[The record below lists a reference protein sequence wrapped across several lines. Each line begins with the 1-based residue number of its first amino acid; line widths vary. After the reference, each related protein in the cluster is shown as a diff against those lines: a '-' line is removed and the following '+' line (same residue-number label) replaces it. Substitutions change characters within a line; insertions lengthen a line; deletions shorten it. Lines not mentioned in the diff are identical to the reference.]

1 MKSLFGAVIL
11 SAVVLFVS
19 CGPTEIPK
27 EEFSMQGIPRLAKY
41 YGEPG
46 QSGDTVYH
54 KVPAVEL
61 INQYGDTISTS
72 IADGKISVVQL
83 FFTSCEGI
91 CPVISGNMTSV
102 QKAFAGNDNVK
113 IFSMSVDPARDSVN
127 ALYAYS
133 KRFKCDSLQ
142 WNLLTGDKKLIYD
155 YVRYQ
160 LRLPAI
166 EEGDGGEEDFIHTQN
181 FALIDKEHHIRGFY
195 DGTDSLEINR
205 MIQDIRILLNEYDY
219 RDKNK

>member
-1 MKSLFGAVIL
+1 MKSVFGALIVIAITIL
-11 SAVVLFVS
+11 TS
-19 CGPTEIPK
+19 CGPTDIPK

-46 QSGDTVYH
+46 QNGDTVYH

-72 IADGKISVVQL
+72 IANGKISVVQL

-102 QKAFAGNDNVK
+102 QKAFAGNENVK
-113 IFSMSVDPARDSVN
+113 MFSMSVDPARDSVN

-133 KRFKCDSLQ
+133 ERFKCDSLQ

-166 EEGDGGEEDFIHTQN
+166 EEGDGGEEDFIHSDYIT
-181 FALIDKEHHIRGFY
+181 LIDREGTIRGY
-195 DGTDSLEINR
+195 YTGTDTAQVRLLIE
-205 MIQDIRILLNEYDY
+205 DIHTLY
-219 RDKNK
+219 K

>member
-1 MKSLFGAVIL
+1 MKRISGALIVIAVMML
-11 SAVVLFVS
+11 SS

-27 EEFSMQGIPRLAKY
+27 EEFSMQGVPRLAKY
-41 YGEPG
+41 YGEPD
-46 QSGDTVYH
+46 QNGDTVFH

-61 INQYGDTISTS
+61 INQYGDTISTA
-72 IADGKISVVQL
+72 IANGRISVVQL

-91 CPVISGNMTSV
+91 CPVISGNMISV
-102 QKAFAGNDNVK
+102 QQAFAGDENVK
-113 IFSMSVDPARDSVN
+113 LFSMSVDPARDSVG

-142 WNLLTGDKKLIYD
+142 WNLLTGDKKVIYD

-166 EEGDGGEEDFIHTQN
+166 EEGDGGEEDFIHSDYIT
-181 FALIDKEHHIRGFY
+181 LIDREGIIRGY
-195 DGTDSLEINR
+195 YTGTDTAQVRLLIE
-205 MIQDIRILLNEYDY
+205 DIHTLS
-219 RDKNK
+219 K

>member
-1 MKSLFGAVIL
+1 MKSLTGAAIW
-11 SAVVLFVS
+11 SIMVLFVS

-46 QSGDTVYH
+46 QNGDTVYH

-102 QKAFAGNDNVK
+102 QKAFAGNENVRM
-113 IFSMSVDPARDSVN
+113 FSLSVDPGRDSVS
-127 ALYAYS
+127 ALHAYS
-133 KRFKCDSLQ
+133 KRFKCDSVQ
-142 WNLLTGDKKLIYD
+142 WNLLTGDKKVIYD

-166 EEGDGGEEDFIHTQN
+166 EEGDGGEEDFIHSDYIT
-181 FALIDKEHHIRGFY
+181 LIDREGIIRGY
-195 DGTDSLEINR
+195 YTGTDTAQVRLLIE
-205 MIQDIRILLNEYDY
+205 DIHTLT
-219 RDKNK
+219 K

>member
-1 MKSLFGAVIL
+1 MKRVSGALIVIAITIL
-11 SAVVLFVS
+11 SS

-41 YGEPG
+41 YGEPD
-46 QSGDTVYH
+46 QNGDTVFH

-72 IADGKISVVQL
+72 IANGKISVVQL

-91 CPVISGNMTSV
+91 CPVISGNMTAV

-113 IFSMSVDPARDSVN
+113 IFSLSVDPARDSVS
-127 ALYAYS
+127 ALQAYS

-142 WNLLTGDKKLIYD
+142 WNLLTGDKKVIYD

-160 LRLPAI
+160 LRLPAV
-166 EEGDGGEEDFIHTQN
+166 EEGDGGEEDFIHSDYIT
-181 FALIDKEHHIRGFY
+181 LIDREGIIRGY
-195 DGTDSLEINR
+195 YTGTDTAQVRLLIE
-205 MIQDIRILLNEYDY
+205 DIHTLY
-219 RDKNK
+219 K

>member
-1 MKSLFGAVIL
+1 MKRVSGALIVIAITIL
-11 SAVVLFVS
+11 SS

-41 YGEPG
+41 YGEPD
-46 QSGDTVYH
+46 QNGDAVFH

-72 IADGKISVVQL
+72 MANGKISVVQL

-91 CPVISGNMTSV
+91 CPVISGNMTAV

-113 IFSMSVDPARDSVN
+113 IFSLSVDPARDSVS
-127 ALYAYS
+127 ALRAYS

-166 EEGDGGEEDFIHTQN
+166 EEGDGGEEDFIHSDYIT
-181 FALIDKEHHIRGFY
+181 LIDREGIIRGY
-195 DGTDSLEINR
+195 YTGTDTAQVRLLIE
-205 MIQDIRILLNEYDY
+205 DIHTLS
-219 RDKNK
+219 K